1 MDASRDLDEF
11 MEAAYTT
18 HFAPLQRR
26 LTVTTRDPG
35 VAEDLAQEAF
45 LRLFVEVRAG
55 RVPDVP
61 GAWLHRV
68 GQNLAA
74 SRGRHLSVV
83 ARRDSELARP
93 SEPPTPESIVIEAE
107 DGRLLHE
114 ALDELSSTDRRA
126 LVLAAHGYR
135 GQEIAHALG
144 RTDAATRTLLCRAR
158 TKVRQRM
165 VASFAS

>member
-1 MDASRDLDEF
+1 MDASRDLDQF
-11 MEAAYTT
+11 MEEAYAT
-18 HFAPLQRR
+18 HLAPLQRR
-26 LTVTTRDPG
+26 LTASTRDPE

-55 RVPDVP
+55 RIPDEP

-93 SEPPTPESIVIEAE
+93 SEPPTPEALVIEAE

-114 ALDELSSTDRRA
+114 ALEALPSTDRQA

-135 GQEIAHALG
+135 GQEIARALG
-144 RTDAATRTLLCRAR
+144 RTDAATRTLMCRAR

>member
-1 MDASRDLDEF
+1 MDASRDLDQF
-11 MEAAYTT
+11 MEAAYAT
-18 HFAPLQRR
+18 HLAPLQRR
-26 LTVTTRDPG
+26 LTASTRDPH

-45 LRLFVEVRAG
+45 LRLFVEVLAG
-55 RVPDVP
+55 RIPDEP

-93 SEPPTPESIVIEAE
+93 SEPPTPETIVIEAE
-107 DGRLLHE
+107 DGRMLHE
-114 ALDELSSTDRRA
+114 ALDELSFTDRRA

-135 GQEIAHALG
+135 GQEIARALG

-158 TKVRQRM
+158 SKVRDRM
-165 VASFAS
+165 VASFAG